1 MDFHCI
7 KRRLSDFYRIMKKD
21 HLFILLILVSILSL
35 STIFFNYSVIF
46 RELRDDVT
54 THIGNV
60 QEISGHQHAKKILL
74 VEDEKVVSAKL
85 QFFAYKYRGN
95 SYPLSICIN
104 KKTIYHRAG
113 QYNQGNYYWHKE
125 KIPYAYLK
133 KGINEIIFIIA
144 KVPPSCN
151 SRIQQRHSG

>member
-21 HLFILLILVSILSL
+21 HLLILLILVSILSL

-54 THIGNV
+54 THI
-60 QEISGHQHAKKILL
+60 
-74 VEDEKVVSAKL
+74 
-85 QFFAYKYRGN
+85 GN

-133 KGINEIIFIIA
+133 KGINEIIFSIA
-144 KVPPSCN
+144 KVPPS
-151 SRIQQRHSG
+151 SM